1 MPPDAFANHPELR
14 NRIIDPLTSYF
25 RTFRPS
31 DFDADMLAL
40 GLGADWRYS
49 DDERETRR
57 LACLGDRLGSDIWV
71 FAYGSL
77 MWNPGFCFAELR
89 RALAPGYDRS
99 FCLLDT
105 FNWRGSPEHPGLMA
119 GLTEG
124 GACQGLVYRISA
136 DMADAETEVV
146 WRREAISPAYLP
158 HFIAVETAQ
167 GPVEALAFV
176 ANPASPDIAHLCH
189 ADQVRYLATGRGD
202 HGTSLDYLEGIAAQ
216 LTALGIDDA
225 KVTRLLNDAHLYLAA
240 MAVTEA

>member
-1 MPPDAFANHPELR
+1 MPPDPFANHPELR
-14 NRIIDPLTSYF
+14 NRITDPLTSYF

-49 DDERETRR
+49 DDEREARR
-57 LACLGDRLGSDIWV
+57 LACLGDRLGGDIWV

-89 RALAPGYDRS
+89 RAFAPGYDRS

-105 FNWRGSPEHPGLMA
+105 FNWRGSAEHPGLMA
-119 GLTEG
+119 GLTDG

-136 DMADAETEVV
+136 DMADAESEVV

-158 HFIAVETAQ
+158 RFIAVETAA

-189 ADQVRYLATGRGD
+189 ADQVRCLATGRGD
-202 HGTSLDYLEGIAAQ
+202 HGTSLDYLEGVAAQ
-216 LTALGIDDA
+216 LAALGIDDPM
-225 KVTRLLNDAHLYLAA
+225 VTRLLNDAHLYLAS